1 MGTQATLLMFLVL
14 VPLVGAVIVGLIP
27 REQKSLARGTAIA
40 IALCE
45 LLISLGLVWFWNPGA
60 PMQFEQSIPWIKS
73 VGISWHVGVDG
84 FSVWLVLLTTVLTP
98 LALISSIKSV
108 EDRVKEYMI
117 FFLILEA
124 GMIGSFV
131 ALDLFLFYVFFEI
144 ALVPMYF
151 IVGIWGGER
160 RIYAAVKFVLYT
172 MVGSLLM
179 LAAILY
185 VYFKAGMSS
194 FDLVQ
199 LKTKVFPAS
208 DQMLPFLAFALA
220 FAIKV
225 PMFPLHTWLPDAH
238 VQAPTAGSVMLAAV
252 MLKMG
257 TYGFIRFAFPLFPA
271 AAMDAAPWIG
281 LLATIGITYGAL
293 VSYAQKDLKKLI
305 AYSSVSHLGFV
316 MLGIASMETKAV
328 EGAVYQMLNHG
339 VSTGAL
345 FLLVGAL
352 YDRRH
357 TKMLDEFGGLA
368 RIMPFFAA
376 VFGLIMLS
384 SIGLPGLNGFVGEFL
399 ILLGSYG
406 STTMAWA
413 KVLTTIATT
422 GVILGAVYMLWAYQ
436 KVAFGPVTRE
446 ENRSLRDLDWK
457 EATALLPLCA
467 LVVLMGV
474 YPKPFLDRM
483 TPTTK
488 AYISEVKA
496 RAMESRKLDEAKK
509 EKAGDKAPDKAAALP
524 APLSPAQREAA
535 RHQVGALLGPA
546 RAGAVPQR
554 LPDAPAPR
562 PKMAVANGGAR

>member
-1 MGTQATLLMFLVL
+1 MGTQATLLMFLIL

-60 PMQFEQSIPWIKS
+60 SMQFEQSVPWIKS
-73 VGISWHVGVDG
+73 VGITWHVGVDG

-98 LALISSIKSV
+98 LALFSSIKSV

-151 IVGIWGGER
+151 IVGIWGGEK

-208 DQMLPFLAFALA
+208 EQMLPFLAFALA

-225 PMFPLHTWLPDAH
+225 PMFPFHTWLPDAH

-316 MLGIASMETKAV
+316 MLGIASMEAKAI

-345 FLLVGAL
+345 FLLVGVL

-368 RIMPFFAA
+368 RVMPFFAA

-406 STTMAWA
+406 SVMPWA
-413 KVLTTIATT
+413 KVLTTIAAT

-436 KVAFGPVTRE
+436 KVAFGPITRE
-446 ENRSLRDLDWK
+446 ENRTLRDLDWK
-457 EATALLPLCA
+457 ETTALLPLCA
-467 LVVLMGV
+467 LVILMGV

-483 TPTTK
+483 GPTTK

-496 RAMESRKLDEAKK
+496 RAMESRKLDTVKREK
-509 EKAGDKAPDKAAALP
+509 EENKAATSLTP
-524 APLSPAQREAA
+524 VQRSAMRDNA
-535 RHQVGALLGPA
+535 GALLMAPKPTPPLAALRSSRPPQGGP
-546 RAGAVPQR
+546 
-554 LPDAPAPR
+554 
-562 PKMAVANGGAR
+562 GGAR